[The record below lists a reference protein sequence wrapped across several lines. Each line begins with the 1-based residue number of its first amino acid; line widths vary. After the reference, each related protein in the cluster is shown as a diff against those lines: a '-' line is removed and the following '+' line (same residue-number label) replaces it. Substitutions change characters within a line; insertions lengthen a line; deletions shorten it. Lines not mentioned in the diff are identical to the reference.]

1 MVKAGQR
8 ASPKTLAREIMI
20 AVTAKH
26 QPRRMDMRFI
36 SVCTYNP
43 TSRLPTEAEMA
54 SMHKFIVEGMK
65 AGWLIECE
73 GVTFGCVQE

>member
-1 MVKAGQR
+1 
-8 ASPKTLAREIMI
+8 
-20 AVTAKH
+20 
-26 QPRRMDMRFI
+26 MRFI